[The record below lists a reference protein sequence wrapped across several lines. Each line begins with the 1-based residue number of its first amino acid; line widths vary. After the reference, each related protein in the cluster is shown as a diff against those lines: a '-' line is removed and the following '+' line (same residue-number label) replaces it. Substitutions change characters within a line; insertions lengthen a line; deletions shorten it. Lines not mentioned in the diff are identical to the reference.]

1 MTAHLSPTM
10 LAPGKGYA
18 PPMPLLEV
26 EDLCV
31 EVADERE
38 RGRGREAGFVRV
50 VDGVSFAVEPGEI
63 LGVVGESGAGKS
75 LTGLSLL
82 GLLPEAARVAGG
94 RITFAGEDLVRAGE
108 ARMQAVR
115 GDRIAMIFQDPMTAL
130 NPYLRVGEQ
139 LAEVLEAHR
148 GAPRREAWRKAEA
161 MLERVGIPQPGER
174 VHAYPHQL
182 SGGMRQRVL
191 IGMALLCEPALIVAD
206 EPTTALDVT
215 VQAQILEL
223 FRERRELSGTS
234 MIFITHDLGVLAGLA
249 DRALVMYAGRVVEEG
264 PISSLFARPRHPYP
278 LGLLRATRL
287 LAALD
292 GAPLVPIPGT
302 PPQPGRL
309 PSGCAFH
316 PRCSFAVAAC
326 RERAPERREV
336 GPGHTVRC
344 HVEDVS

>member
-1 MTAHLSPTM
+1 
-10 LAPGKGYA
+10 
-18 PPMPLLEV
+18 MPLLEV
-26 EDLCV
+26 DDLRV
-31 EVADERE
+31 EIA
-38 RGRGREAGFVRV
+38 GEAGVAPV
-50 VDGVSFAVEPGEI
+50 VDGVSFTVEPGEI

-94 RITFAGEDLVRAGE
+94 RILFAGEDLVRAGE
-108 ARMQAVR
+108 ARLQAVR
-115 GDRIAMIFQDPMTAL
+115 GDRIAMIFQDPMTSL

-139 LAEVLEAHR
+139 LAEVLEVHR
-148 GAPRREAWRKAEA
+148 GTPRREAWRKAEE
-161 MLERVGIPQPGER
+161 MLSRVGIASPGER

-182 SGGMRQRVL
+182 SGGMRQRVM
-191 IGMALLCEPALIVAD
+191 IGMALLCEPSLIVAD

-223 FRERRELSGTS
+223 FRERREQAGTS
-234 MIFITHDLGVLAGLA
+234 MILITHDLGVLAGLA
-249 DRALVMYAGRVVEEG
+249 DRAVVMYAGRVVEEG
-264 PISSLFARPRHPYP
+264 PVPALFAQPRHPYT

-292 GAPLVPIPGT
+292 GAPLVAIPGA

-309 PSGCAFH
+309 PAGCAFH

-326 RERAPERREV
+326 RERAPERRAV
-336 GPGHTVRC
+336 GPGHAVRC
-344 HVEDVS
+344 HVEGVA